1 MAGRIQ
7 TYRDLMVWQK
17 AMALV
22 TEVYRL
28 SRRFPKE
35 EVYGLMAQ
43 MRRCAVSIPSSI
55 AEGYGR
61 NSTPD
66 YVRFLRMAAGALYE
80 LQTQIEVALNL
91 EYVRAEVVS
100 SLYEHADEIA
110 QMLGGL
116 FGRLDGNATRRS
128 VRTNEA

>member
-1 MAGRIQ
+1 MADRIR
-7 TYRDLMVWQK
+7 TYRDLVVWQK

-28 SRRFPKE
+28 SRQFPKE

-43 MRRCAVSIPSSI
+43 MRRGAVSIPSNV

-66 YVRFLRMAAGALYE
+66 YVRFLRMAAGSLYE
-80 LQTQIEVALNL
+80 LQTQMEVAVNL

-100 SLYEHADEIA
+100 SLYEHADEISR
-110 QMLGGL
+110 MLGGL
-116 FGRLDGNATRRS
+116 IGRLDGNAARRS